1 MMYRFTMNEYPCF
14 VDSPATALSGNP
26 WVWRTSFPE
35 YHPEVDEELV
45 KAGFHVAYID
55 VVAMLGSDGALDL
68 MDQFYA
74 LVRRQWALAE
84 KPALEAVSRGGLHA
98 YRYAARHPERI
109 ACIFADTPVMD
120 LKSWPL
126 RRTDTMLQLED
137 AIRFYGFKDAEELRA
152 FTGNPIDLLE
162 TVARA
167 KIPLRHIISLNDEVV
182 PPEENT
188 LEARRRLNKSGW
200 DIDLV
205 CVQEGNACNG
215 HHFPAVDIDQSVRFV
230 MQHASLEETTKNL
243 KFTGTK

>member
-14 VDSPATALSGNP
+14 VDGPASAASGNP

-35 YHPEVDEELV
+35 YHPEVDEELI
-45 KAGFHVAYID
+45 KAGFHIAYID
-55 VVAMLGSDGALDL
+55 VVSMLGSDQALDL

-74 LVRRQWALAE
+74 LVRRQWSLAE
-84 KPALEAVSRGGLHA
+84 KPALEAISRGGLHA

-109 ACIFADTPVMD
+109 SCIFADTPVMD

-126 RRTDTMLQLED
+126 NYADARLQLED

-205 CVQEGNACNG
+205 CVQEGNVCNG
-215 HHFPAVDIDQSVRFV
+215 HHFPAADVDQSVRFV
-230 MQHASLEETTKNL
+230 MQHAMPGAEDQRKNN
-243 KFTGTK
+243 